1 MRDIVNSVAAR
12 ATLVLPGIGEGSLLT
27 GHSEPQAIAD
37 FYLEAGAQQVAVK
50 LGADGAQVWDG
61 DQTAKSRP
69 WRVTPVDTVG
79 AGDGFSAGYLDAFLA
94 GHDLQHCV
102 DQAAA
107 VGALVTTRRG
117 DLAAM
122 PTRAELDDFIAPG

>member
-1 MRDIVNSVAAR
+1 M
-12 ATLVLPGIGEGSLLT
+12 
-27 GHSEPQAIAD
+27 
-37 FYLEAGAQQVAVK
+37 
-50 LGADGAQVWDG
+50 WDRN
-61 DQTAKSRP
+61 QTVRSRP

-94 GHDLQHCV
+94 GRDLQACA

-122 PTRAELDDFIAPG
+122 PTRAELDVFVARGGGS